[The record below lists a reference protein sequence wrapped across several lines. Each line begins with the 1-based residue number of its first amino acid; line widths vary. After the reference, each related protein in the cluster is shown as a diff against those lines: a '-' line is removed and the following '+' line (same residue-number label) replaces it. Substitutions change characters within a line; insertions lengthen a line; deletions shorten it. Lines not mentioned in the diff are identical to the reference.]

1 MRYKIRNEND
11 GFTLIELVITIAVL
25 AVISV
30 PLLMYFTDS
39 MRHSARMKEEQNAVV
54 AAQNVLE
61 ELKVVDMS
69 LDTPDYLTQTATL
82 PPGATPYPTTSVTWS
97 EVSSGSTPG
106 PSETPAPVGSSY
118 EVKGQ
123 YSLNKQVYTVKAKIT
138 PRHDLENDTHAT
150 VTYHKAKAPGMD
162 SSKDMIA
169 TEKDI
174 AIEEAKSF
182 FYQQYTK
189 ECDDNNL
196 PRNASVRLDEMD
208 QKIKRKIHIKA
219 EPETD
224 ASSAKTGKVILIVT
238 YEYEWNSGSLPI
250 DATHDFTPSVT
261 FNYEVKRV
269 VLDGVGMHNIFLFY
283 MPFHYQTSPSAT
295 PVFIDDEVI
304 LEGQLTKVTKAIGG
318 GATEVLLG
326 DAGTADD
333 NLQYRLYL
341 VADGTVSRTGSTYKT
356 NLSTSTVAA
365 DNFGNYISEVYTSLD
380 SGELISGSYAIN
392 SVFPASVAA
401 DHGFHYQTLLEMP
414 EVNRIADIEVSVYK
428 GDSVDEGNR
437 YTTVNGTKVQNQ

>member
-97 EVSSGSTPG
+97 EVSSGATPG
-106 PSETPAPVGSSY
+106 PSETPAPAGSSY

-174 AIEEAKSF
+174 AI
-182 FYQQYTK
+182 
-189 ECDDNNL
+189 
-196 PRNASVRLDEMD
+196 VRLDEMD

-238 YEYEWNSGSLPI
+238 YEYEWNSGPLPI
-250 DATHDFTPSVT
+250 DATYDFTPSVT

-392 SVFPASVAA
+392 SVFPASAAA